1 MPDLLHLGIFMD
13 DAFYKDRARHIRQL
27 ANEADP
33 FIKKRLLRLASNYD
47 AMTTPFARGPAPSNV
62 TEGPEDNLA
71 ETGRGHEE

>member
-1 MPDLLHLGIFMD
+1 MD

-71 ETGRGHEE
+71 ETGKGHGE

>member
-13 DAFYKDRARHIRQL
+13 DAFYKDRARYIRQL

-71 ETGRGHEE
+71 ETGRGHGE

>member
-1 MPDLLHLGIFMD
+1 MD
-13 DAFYKDRARHIRQL
+13 DAFYKDRARYIRQL

-71 ETGRGHEE
+71 ETGRGHGE